1 LELLYVYP
9 KHHTVSFTLI
19 ARKHIEYMRGMRL
32 AEVQELDELAFPGFR
47 PNARYTA
54 ILHPHIY
61 IWHRVVAWY
70 NSRVVED
77 LKSRIPGYLERLRSS
92 YDGIVAVDVCD
103 SDRMSVYA
111 VDLLNQADVAVVPSS
126 YCVQV
131 YRSSGVRIP
140 VYRVPHGVDPEW
152 YSTPGVWDGA
162 PARSLNPALLE
173 VYLYKV
179 KRNKRLLLF
188 WLWHSSTRKG
198 WPEVRQVYERL
209 VRERGDVVLVLKTF
223 SPNTPEFQEVM
234 HLGAVQVYG
243 WLSEYE
249 KMALYDLADIT
260 LMFSRGGAFE
270 LSALES
276 MARGVPVVTSSK
288 GSWTDYVPPYLQV
301 RAGERVRVFEDNAV
315 HVGYGYKVDVEDAV
329 GRINDILDNYDEYRG
344 RVEEWRQKVLFNEY
358 RWDRVALMLT
368 CIVSQG

>member
-1 LELLYVYP
+1 VY
-9 KHHTVSFTLI
+9 S
-19 ARKHIEYMRGMRL
+19 
-32 AEVQELDELAFPGFR
+32 
-47 PNARYTA
+47 
-54 ILHPHIY
+54 
-61 IWHRVVAWY
+61 
-70 NSRVVED
+70 
-77 LKSRIPGYLERLRSS
+77 
-92 YDGIVAVDVCD
+92 
-103 SDRMSVYA
+103 
-111 VDLLNQADVAVVPSS
+111 
-126 YCVQV
+126 
-131 YRSSGVRIP
+131 
-140 VYRVPHGVDPEW
+140 
-152 YSTPGVWDGA
+152 
-162 PARSLNPALLE
+162 
-173 VYLYKV
+173 
-179 KRNKRLLLF
+179 
-188 WLWHSSTRKG
+188 
-198 WPEVRQVYERL
+198 RL

-234 HLGAVQVYG
+234 HLGAIQVYG

-344 RVEEWRQKVLFNEY
+344 RVEEWRRKVLFNEY
-358 RWDRVALMLT
+358 RWDRVALMLAE
-368 CIVSQG
+368 IASQG